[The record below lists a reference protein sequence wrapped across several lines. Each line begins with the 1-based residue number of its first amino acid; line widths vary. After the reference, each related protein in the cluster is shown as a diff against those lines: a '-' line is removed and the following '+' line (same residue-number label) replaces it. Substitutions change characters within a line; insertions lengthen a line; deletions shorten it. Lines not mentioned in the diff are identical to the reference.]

1 MLEDGLFPA
10 PPAVLRSAGFGG
22 RVPVIP
28 DPDLPLNQRAQQ
40 RFWRHVVRGGE
51 DRCWIWVGAISSPDG
66 YGRFTWQHDRR
77 RRTVS
82 AHRVALMIAHGGE
95 LPVGLVGEHYCCEPL
110 CVRVGEGHLRLTTQA
125 TKLARAVAL
134 GRHSSNHEVVA
145 SFDRAARSF
154 RVRDAVL
161 DGWNELAL
169 RTAQGGFLTPE
180 NQPGLW

>member
-1 MLEDGLFPA
+1 MLDDGLFPA
-10 PPAVLRSAGFGG
+10 PPAIPRRAGSGS

-40 RFWRHVVRGGE
+40 RFWRHVARGE
-51 DRCWIWVGAISSPDG
+51 KDQCWIWVGAISSPDG

-95 LPVGLVGEHYCCEPL
+95 LPEGLVGEHYCCEPL
-110 CVRVGEGHLRLTTQA
+110 CVRVGDGHLRLTTQA
-125 TKLARAVAL
+125 TNLARAVAL
-134 GRHSSNHEVVA
+134 GRHVSNRETVA
-145 SFDRAARSF
+145 SFDRAVRSF

-161 DGWNELAL
+161 GGWNEQAL
-169 RTAQGGFLTPE
+169 RAAQGGIPSPE
-180 NQPGLW
+180 DQPGLW